1 MPLTAESDHPATKFW
16 SLSRFPNHPQAG
28 AVEVIDALA
37 ISKEEFTRRYVNR
50 NRPCL
55 VKNAV
60 RHWPAFHKWQRLDYL
75 KAHSR
80 NSAVVVRSQIV
91 SEVIGWS
98 NPQVKA
104 ELTEYAKTVYREV
117 PFHQFL
123 DDLSVGDSPLVADS
137 CRFSEGSAIEPM
149 REDVGGLPF
158 MPQLGKS
165 RHYPPHRSFLYRN
178 SYTDWHF
185 HVVDET
191 FMAQVVGA
199 KEVLLLPP
207 DEASWRALRPVIEQ
221 AGYLYDIDTGRFPG
235 TRALRALRTV
245 VEPGDA
251 LYIPVYWWHAVQS
264 LDDEFGATVAATFPT
279 PLHVS
284 GNISSPIARR
294 VLRTYLFSRFAPLVF
309 GAVLYSLA
317 YRLLDKFIGAV
328 TPRDV
333 RP

>member
-137 CRFSEGSAIEPM
+137 CRFSEGSAIEQM
-149 REDVGGLPF
+149 KEDVGGLPF

-235 TRALRALRTV
+235 TLTLRALRTV

>member
-149 REDVGGLPF
+149 KEDVGGLPF

-294 VLRTYLFSRFAPLVF
+294 VLGTYLFSRFAPLVF

>member
-1 MPLTAESDHPATKFW
+1 M
-16 SLSRFPNHPQAG
+16 SRFPNHPQAG
-28 AVEVIDALA
+28 AVDVIDALA

-60 RHWPAFHKWQRLDYL
+60 RHWPAFHKWQHLDYL

-98 NPQVKA
+98 NPHVKA
-104 ELTEYAKTVYREV
+104 ELTEYANTVYREV

-123 DDLSVGDSPLVADS
+123 DDLSEGDTPLVADS
-137 CRFSEGSAIEPM
+137 CRFSEGSAIEQM
-149 REDVGGLPF
+149 KEDVGGLPF

-207 DEASWRALRPVIEQ
+207 DEASWRALRPVIEE

-245 VEPGDA
+245 VEPGMRCTSRSTGGTPCSRWTMNLA
-251 LYIPVYWWHAVQS
+251 PPSRRRSRRPCTSV
-264 LDDEFGATVAATFPT
+264 ATSARPSPGGCCGPICFP
-279 PLHVS
+279 
-284 GNISSPIARR
+284 
-294 VLRTYLFSRFAPLVF
+294 VLRRWC
-309 GAVLYSLA
+309 LA
-317 YRLLDKFIGAV
+317 RCSILWPIGYW
-328 TPRDV
+328 TS
-333 RP
+333 

>member
-1 MPLTAESDHPATKFW
+1 MPLTAESDRPATKFW

-28 AVEVIDALA
+28 TVEVIDALA
-37 ISKEEFTRRYVNR
+37 ISKEDFTRRYVNR

-60 RHWPAFHKWQRLDYL
+60 RHWPAFQKWQRLDYL
-75 KAHSR
+75 KTHSR

-98 NPQVKA
+98 NPQVRA
-104 ELTEYAKTVYREV
+104 ELTEYANTVYREV

-123 DDLSVGDSPLVADS
+123 DDLSVGDTPLVADS
-137 CRFSEGSAIEPM
+137 CRFSEGSAIEQM
-149 REDVGGLPF
+149 KEDVGGLPF

-207 DEASWRALRPVIEQ
+207 DEASWRALRPVIEE

-235 TRALRALRTV
+235 TRKLRALRTV

-264 LDDEFGATVAATFPT
+264 TDDEFGATVAATFPT

-309 GAVLYSLA
+309 GAVLYSLG
-317 YRLLDKFIGAV
+317 YRLLDKLIGV
-328 TPRDV
+328 FKPRDV